1 VSGRRYRFGPL
12 EQRAVVGPLRPGQ
25 VAVIATAAL
34 AGLGSLWM
42 LRSVPGLIVA
52 LAALGAG
59 AAAICVPVEG
69 RTAEEWAPVL
79 WRWARRRRHAE
90 AGHRSSAP
98 TAGTRIGTDGEAA
111 HEASLPPALADL
123 ELLAAPYGSEQVGVI
138 EDRRAGTFTAAM
150 AVRAGAFALRDSA
163 EQERSLD
170 AWGAVLASC
179 ARDGSPV
186 RRMQWVE
193 RTLPGQGDELAAHF
207 QAQRDRAVPLDSDLV
222 RSYIELVE
230 SAAPQTTEH
239 EVLIAL
245 QIDQR
250 RGARELRRLGGGREA
265 ACELLLREAESFA
278 ERLAIA
284 EVSVS
289 GLLRP
294 RQYAAAIRDTFDPF
308 GRQARA
314 RAALAQEGRE
324 GVEPALM
331 GPMADEASWSRYRT
345 DSAFHTTYWIAS
357 WPRSDVGPM
366 FLAPLLM
373 QTAALRTVAVTIE
386 PVPYSLAMRRAEAA
400 QTAEVAEEI
409 NRNRQ
414 GFVST
419 ARIRRR
425 QQAASRREE
434 ELADGHAE
442 MRWAGYVRTSA
453 RGPEELERAESEV
466 EHAAQLA
473 RLGLQRLYG
482 EQDIAFSFPLP
493 LCRGLR

>member
-25 VAVIATAAL
+25 LAVVAAGAL
-34 AGLGSLWM
+34 LGLGSLYV
-42 LRSVPGLIVA
+42 LRSVFGLLLALLVLA
-52 LAALGAG
+52 LA
-59 AAAICVPVEG
+59 AAAICVPLEG

-79 WRWARRRRHAE
+79 GRWALRRRRAE
-90 AGHRSSAP
+90 TGYRSAAP
-98 TAGTRIGTDGEAA
+98 AAGTRLGARGEAA
-111 HEASLPPALADL
+111 HEVSLPPALADL
-123 ELLAAPYGSEQVGVI
+123 ELLSVPYGSEQVGVI

-150 AVRAGAFALRDSA
+150 AARAGAFALRDSA

-186 RRMQWVE
+186 RRLQWVE
-193 RTLPGQGDELAAHF
+193 RTLPGQGDELASHF

-222 RSYIELVE
+222 RSYIELIE
-230 SAAPQTTEH
+230 SAAPSATEH
-239 EVLIAL
+239 EILIAL
-245 QIDQR
+245 QVDQR
-250 RGARELRRLGGGREA
+250 RGARELRRLGGGTEA
-265 ACELLLREAESFA
+265 ACELLLREAESLA

-284 EVSVS
+284 EVSVA

-294 RQYAAAIRDTFDPF
+294 RSYAAVIRDAFDPF
-308 GRQARA
+308 GRQARS
-314 RAALAQEGRE
+314 RAALAQSAPE
-324 GVEPALM
+324 GVDPALM
-331 GPMADEASWSRYRT
+331 GPLADEASWSRYRT
-345 DSAFHTTYWIAS
+345 DSAFHTTYWISS

-373 QTAALRTVAVTIE
+373 QTSALRTVAVTIE

-409 NRNRQ
+409 NRSRH

-419 ARIRRR
+419 ARVRRR
-425 QQAASRREE
+425 AQAASRHEE

-442 MRWAGYVRTSA
+442 MRWAGYVQTSA
-453 RGPEELERAESEV
+453 ASAAELERAESSV
-466 EHAAQLA
+466 EHSAQLA

-482 EQDIAFSFPLP
+482 EQDTAFANVLP
-493 LCRGLR
+493 ICRGLA

>member
-12 EQRAVVGPLRPGQ
+12 EQRNVVGPLRVGQ
-25 VAVIATAAL
+25 VAVVASGAL
-34 AGLGSLWM
+34 IGLGSLYV
-42 LRSVPGLIVA
+42 LHSFLGLIVA
-52 LAALGAG
+52 LLVLALA

-69 RTAEEWAPVL
+69 RTAEEWAPVVG
-79 WRWARRRRHAE
+79 RWLRRRRRAE
-90 AGHRSSAP
+90 AGYRSSAP
-98 TAGTRIGTDGEAA
+98 GAGTQVGLDGEAA
-111 HEASLPPALADL
+111 HENSLPPALSGIN
-123 ELLAAPYGSEQVGVI
+123 LLTIPYGSEQVGVI

-150 AVRAGAFALRDSA
+150 AVRAGAFALCDA
-163 EQERSLD
+163 GEQERALD

-186 RRMQWVE
+186 RRLQWVE

-207 QAQRDRAVPLDSDLV
+207 QAQRDRTVPLDSDLV

-230 SAAPQTTEH
+230 SAAPRSTEH
-239 EVLIAL
+239 EILIAL

-250 RGARELRRLGGGREA
+250 RGARELRRLGGGTDA
-265 ACELLLREAESFA
+265 ACELLLREAESLA
-278 ERLAIA
+278 ERLTIA

-294 RQYAAAIRDTFDPF
+294 RQYAAAIRDAFDPF
-308 GRQARA
+308 GRQART
-314 RAALAQEGRE
+314 RAALAREERE
-324 GVEPALM
+324 GVDPTLI
-331 GPMADEASWSRYRT
+331 GPLADETSWSTYRS
-345 DSAFHTTYWIAS
+345 DSAFHATYWIAS

-366 FLAPLLM
+366 FMAPLLM
-373 QTAALRTVAVTIE
+373 QTSALRTVAVTIE

-409 NRNRQ
+409 NRSRQ

-442 MRWAGYVRTSA
+442 MRWVGCIGTSA
-453 RGPEELERAESEV
+453 RSTSELEAARSEV

-473 RLGLQRLYG
+473 RLGLQPFYG
-482 EQDIAFSFPLP
+482 EQEAAFANLLP